1 MFWPRGLPQINMAE
15 EEFTDINGNSISL
28 HCQTHSAFCREFAV
42 NSPKMSLR
50 KVMVYTC
57 FIWLFAYAVFFFT
70 ENTAVLSSAIIV
82 TLLGMI
88 IHIHFVKVDQ
98 ETLLIIGSLGVQLTS
113 SYASG
118 RESTT
123 FIEMSK
129 LKDIVINE
137 AVYMHSIIYY
147 LCILIKDPADPE
159 KVTSVVPLFQSSKP
173 RLNCLVHVYRSC
185 QEIIAQSRWVFL

>member
-1 MFWPRGLPQINMAE
+1 MAEE

-28 HCQTHSAFCREFAV
+28 DCQTHSAFCREFTV
-42 NSPKMSLR
+42 TSPKLSLR
-50 KVMVYTC
+50 KVMVCTC

-70 ENTAVLSSAIIV
+70 ENTTVLSSAIIL
-82 TLLGMI
+82 TLAGMM
-88 IHIHFVKVDQ
+88 IHIHFVKVDH
-98 ETLLIIGSLGVQLTS
+98 ETLLIIGSLGVQLSS

-118 RESTT
+118 RESTI

-159 KVTSVVPLFQSSKP
+159 TVASVVPLFQSSKP

-185 QEIIAQSRWVFL
+185 QEILAQTS

>member
-1 MFWPRGLPQINMAE
+1 MAE

-28 HCQTHSAFCREFAV
+28 DCQNHSAFCREFTV

-57 FIWLFAYAVFFFT
+57 VTWLFAYAIFFFT

-82 TLLGMI
+82 TLFGMMY
-88 IHIHFVKVDQ
+88 HIHFVKVDH
-98 ETLLIIGSLGVQLTS
+98 ETLLIVGSLGVQLSS

-123 FIEMSK
+123 FIEISK

-137 AVYMHSIIYY
+137 AVYMHSIVYY
-147 LCILIKDPADPE
+147 LCILIKDPAEPDT
-159 KVTSVVPLFQSSKP
+159 VTSIVPLFQSSKP
-173 RLNCLVHVYRSC
+173 RLNCLIQVYRSC
-185 QEIIAQSRWVFL
+185 QEILAQTR

>member
-1 MFWPRGLPQINMAE
+1 MAE

-28 HCQTHSAFCREFAV
+28 DCQTHSDFCREFTV
-42 NSPKMSLR
+42 TSPKLSLR

-57 FIWLFAYAVFFFT
+57 FVWLFAYAVFFFT
-70 ENTAVLSSAIIV
+70 ENTAVLSSAIIL
-82 TLLGMI
+82 TLAGMM
-88 IHIHFVKVDQ
+88 IHIHFVKVDH
-98 ETLLIIGSLGVQLTS
+98 ETLLIIGSLGVQLSS

-118 RESTT
+118 RESTI
-123 FIEMSK
+123 FIEMNK

-159 KVTSVVPLFQSSKP
+159 TVTSVVPLFQSSNP
-173 RLNCLVHVYRSC
+173 RLNCLVQVYRSC
-185 QEIIAQSRWVFL
+185 QEILAQSR

>member
-1 MFWPRGLPQINMAE
+1 MAE

-28 HCQTHSAFCREFAV
+28 DCQTHSAFCREFTV
-42 NSPKMSLR
+42 TSPKLSLR
-50 KVMVYTC
+50 K
-57 FIWLFAYAVFFFT
+57 
-70 ENTAVLSSAIIV
+70 NTAVLSSAILL
-82 TLLGMI
+82 TLAGMM
-88 IHIHFVKVDQ
+88 IHIHFVKVDH
-98 ETLLIIGSLGVQLTS
+98 ETLLIIGSLGVQLSS

-147 LCILIKDPADPE
+147 LCILIKDPAEPE
-159 KVTSVVPLFQSSKP
+159 TVTSVVPLFQSSKP
-173 RLNCLVHVYRSC
+173 RLNCLVQVYRSC
-185 QEIIAQSRWVFL
+185 QEILAQTR